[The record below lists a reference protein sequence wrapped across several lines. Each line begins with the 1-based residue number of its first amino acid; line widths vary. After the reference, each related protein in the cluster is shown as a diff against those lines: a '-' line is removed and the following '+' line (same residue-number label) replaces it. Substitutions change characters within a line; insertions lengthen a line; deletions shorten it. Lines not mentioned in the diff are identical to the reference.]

1 MYDANILT
9 VEVTETAV
17 TAPEA
22 TTGEPVV
29 LQLEAAEVVLPQ
41 PAPPAKPAKK
51 PHVSKEVQRHQEQV
65 QGRSRKKERSLFGV
79 LSFSSSQGVE
89 ALEFKGGDLMPIGA
103 MTHFVLRRR
112 WKRARRGHLV
122 AIQYVG
128 YKSRLGEDGRITL
141 GGPDNMVCAY
151 DLKYPPFD
159 RASAGGVIIDAR
171 KRTTLRLGLDL
182 DAATEIVADGK
193 MAPALR
199 LQIPDYYA
207 AFRPEQIGLVD
218 PEVTPFTRRC
228 VLESLKPSY
237 AGPTHPCCVTEFG
250 GTVNEVVRSEE
261 AGLII
266 VDLGG
271 DGMHPE
277 FPIHAVTRPWLQRG
291 VDVKP
296 GTVLADILPRA
307 VYNSYDQLLKTF
319 GEKTMEFVARQTI
332 RSRDFMHRGLVL
344 RDVRFCPSQL
354 GDAVQIFERAPNV
367 DHTQRAAVQ
376 VICEDGQGRQGRN
389 GLRFEE
395 GPISVDLETL
405 RPGWDKKFTG

>member
-1 MYDANILT
+1 MSDVIT
-9 VEVTETAV
+9 VPAEVAETVAA
-17 TAPEA
+17 APEVVEA
-22 TTGEPVV
+22 PVAAPPD
-29 LQLEAAEVVLPQ
+29 LEAFDKAVAFAMKMVQVPPQ
-41 PAPPAKPAKK
+41 KK
-51 PHVSKEVQRHQEQV
+51 QRFSFEVQRHQEQV
-65 QGRSRKKERSLFGV
+65 QARSRKKERNLFGL

-89 ALEFKGGDLMPIGA
+89 ALEFKHGDLMPLGS

-112 WKRARRGHLV
+112 WKRTRQGYLV

-159 RASAGGVIIDAR
+159 RASPGGVIIDAR

-182 DAATEIVADGK
+182 DAAVEIVADGK
-193 MAPALR
+193 AAPAMR

-207 AFRPEQIGLVD
+207 AFRPEQIGFVD

-237 AGPTHPCCVTEFG
+237 AGPPHPCCVAEFG
-250 GTVNEVVRSEE
+250 GTVKEVVRSD
-261 AGLII
+261 GLVI
-266 VDLGG
+266 VDMGH
-271 DGMHPE
+271 DGLQPE
-277 FPIHAVTRPWLQRG
+277 FPEHAVLRPWVQT
-291 VDVKP
+291 DVEVSP

-307 VYNSYDQLLKTF
+307 VYNSYEQLLKTF
-319 GEKTMEFVARQTI
+319 GEKTMQFVARQTI

-367 DHTQRAAVQ
+367 DETKRAAVQ
-376 VICEDGQGRQGRN
+376 VICEDGQGRN

-395 GPISVDLETL
+395 GPITVDLESL
-405 RPGWDKKFTG
+405 REGWSKKFTG